1 MIIIYFPKT
10 LGGVSFEKAGK
21 LYEGRKPIFFDK
33 TGFLPSNSPLSQK
46 NDQRGSP
53 FGIPEVKLF
62 VIDCFSLFLSIFT
75 NSKFPLNS
83 AFRILNLKSF
93 HHKPIPQLRFFQLEL
108 GSFLFVL
115 LGFCLFPYKKSCGK
129 CG

>member
-10 LGGVSFEKAGK
+10 LGRVSFEKAGK

-62 VIDCFSLFLSIFT
+62 VIDCFSLFFINLYKYQPSLLI
-75 NSKFPLNS
+75 LNS
-83 AFRILNLKSF
+83 EFLIRN
-93 HHKPIPQLRFFQLEL
+93 HHSII
-108 GSFLFVL
+108 S
-115 LGFCLFPYKKSCGK
+115 
-129 CG
+129 